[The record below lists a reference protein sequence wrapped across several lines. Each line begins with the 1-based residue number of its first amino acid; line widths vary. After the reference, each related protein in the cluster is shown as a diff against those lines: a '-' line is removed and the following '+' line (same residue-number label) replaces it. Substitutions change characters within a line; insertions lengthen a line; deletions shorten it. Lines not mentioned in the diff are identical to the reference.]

1 MATPSTATRG
11 VTPQQPHHRS
21 SASSSS
27 GSEYRA
33 YQTTTERSRHF
44 SSSSNIRSG
53 GIETS
58 STVSERRGSGAGTPR
73 FLSQF
78 KSWLS
83 VSEPSAQAMKSQK
96 RDAFRKHGID
106 PKDPEAAAKM
116 HLPLGTLPRDATT
129 STSGPTPEKRLA
141 KERRNRPQSI
151 KHGSVQSVSSG
162 GSSNAPSVPGEMN
175 QIAPWMS

>member
-33 YQTTTERSRHF
+33 YQATTERSRHL
-44 SSSSNIRSG
+44 SSSSSRSG

-58 STVSERRGSGAGTPR
+58 STVAGRRDSGAGIPR
-73 FLSQF
+73 FLGQF

-96 RDAFRKHGID
+96 REAFRKHGID

-162 GSSNAPSVPGEMN
+162 GSSNAPSVSGEMN